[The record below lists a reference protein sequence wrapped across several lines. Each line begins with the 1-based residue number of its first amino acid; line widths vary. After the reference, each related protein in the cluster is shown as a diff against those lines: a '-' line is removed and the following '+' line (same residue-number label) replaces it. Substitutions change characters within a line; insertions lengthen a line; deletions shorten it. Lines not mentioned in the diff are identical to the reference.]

1 MTTEQAGITAVVAEA
16 RGLSAIQKDLGA
28 VEAKA
33 QAGGLTVEMLMAL
46 AKEAGRLRSERDK
59 VSSEAERGVRE
70 EITNRFKALKF
81 ALPKDATVQVTLK
94 REGDKLIIASASIV
108 ASGLADAIYATIGDG
123 LLGDAE
129 KVSSIKAI
137 TVNAD
142 GVSLTAPTATR
153 TPSPNGGGGG
163 TQSRPM
169 TVDGTKYDSGAA
181 AYKAIFS
188 VDKLPYAMNWDA
200 CAAKIR
206 NQGGKDSHTV
216 TE

>member
-1 MTTEQAGITAVVAEA
+1 MTTEAESPTVV
-16 RGLSAIQKDLGA
+16 RDLNAIQKDIDA
-28 VEAKA
+28 VEAKS
-33 QAGGLTVEMLMAL
+33 QAGKMTIDQLMAL
-46 AKEAGRLRSERDK
+46 GKEAGRLRGERDK
-59 VSSEAERGVRE
+59 VSTAAEAGLRT
-70 EITNRFKALKF
+70 EITTRFKGLKF
-81 ALPKDATVQVTLK
+81 AVPMDASVQVTLK

-129 KVSSIKAI
+129 KVTSIKAI
-137 TVNAD
+137 TVNAE
-142 GVSLTAPTATR
+142 GVSLTAPTSTR
-153 TPSPNGGGGG
+153 TPSTGGGGG

-181 AYKAIFS
+181 AYKAVFG

-200 CAAKIR
+200 CAAKIK
-206 NQGGKDSHTV
+206 NQGGKDSHTI

>member
-1 MTTEQAGITAVVAEA
+1 MTTKQAEA
-16 RGLSAIQKDLGA
+16 TTPEVATRNLPVIQKDLDA
-28 VEAKA
+28 VESKA
-33 QAGGLTVEMLMAL
+33 QAGGMTLDQLQAL
-46 AKEAGRLRSERDK
+46 AKEGSRLRSERDK
-59 VSSEAERGVRE
+59 VSSEAEKGVRE

-81 ALPKDATVQVTLK
+81 ALPKDASVQVTLK

-108 ASGLADAIYATIGDG
+108 ASGLADAVYATIGDS

-142 GVSLTAPTATR
+142 GVSLTAPTSTR
-153 TPSPNGGGGG
+153 TPSTGGGG